1 VEPAEL
7 ERRLAALERQAK
19 DLRSAVMP
27 AYWQAMD
34 AVEAQRGPD
43 RPLACPVCDRA
54 ARRGDLEALVDA
66 CVFGGGRLE
75 RFRCAGCGCI
85 FGPAKVLEASEA
97 LLKADYTLLYEDYS
111 EADSTASEL
120 RAFRS
125 LRPVAGGAYLDWGCG
140 RWSRT
145 VPELRGQGYDVWGFE
160 PSAPPEDSGFVVG
173 DRASITGRFDGL
185 FSNNVIEHMLRP
197 VEEFRFFHRILG
209 PGARMAHASPCYRY
223 AYAFTRFHTLF
234 LTGDSPGVL
243 AERTGFRV
251 VDREEE
257 GEFINLVFERR

>member
-34 AVEAQRGPD
+34 AVEAQRGPE
-43 RPLACPVCDRA
+43 RPLACPVCGRM
-54 ARRGDLEALVDA
+54 ARRGDLELLVDR
-66 CVFGGGRLE
+66 CIFGGGRLE
-75 RFRCAGCGCI
+75 RFPCAGCGCV
-85 FGPAKVLEASEA
+85 FGPKKVLEASEA

-111 EADSTASEL
+111 EADSTESEL

-125 LRPVAGGAYLDWGCG
+125 LRPIAGGTYLDWGCG

-145 VPELRGQGYDVWGFE
+145 VDLLRGQGHDVWGYE
-160 PSAPPEDSGFVVG
+160 PSAPPADGGFVVG
-173 DRASITGRFDGL
+173 DRAAITGRFDGL

-197 VEEFRFFHRILG
+197 LEEFRFFHEILK
-209 PGARMAHASPCYRY
+209 PGGRMAHASPCYRY
-223 AYAFTRFHTLF
+223 AYPFTRFHTVF
-234 LTGDSPGVL
+234 LTGDSPAVL
-243 AERTGFRV
+243 AERGGFRV
-251 VDREEE
+251 VDREED